1 MMFPFGLVIN
11 EGILGV
17 MIPIIA
23 LIIPIVAILTK
34 HQMKMAALIHGKTID
49 ENNNV
54 VSSNANDSQLS
65 QEVRQLRELMH
76 QQTLALDNLRD
87 ELRTSNSVQDRIN
100 QNS

>member
-1 MMFPFGLVIN
+1 MMFPFGFFVN
-11 EGILGV
+11 EGTLGV

-49 ENNNV
+49 ENSNV
-54 VSSNANDSQLS
+54 IASNSNDSQVS

-76 QQTLALDNLRD
+76 QQTIALDNLRD
-87 ELRTSNSVQDRIN
+87 EFRSGQTVQDRIN
-100 QNS
+100 ENS